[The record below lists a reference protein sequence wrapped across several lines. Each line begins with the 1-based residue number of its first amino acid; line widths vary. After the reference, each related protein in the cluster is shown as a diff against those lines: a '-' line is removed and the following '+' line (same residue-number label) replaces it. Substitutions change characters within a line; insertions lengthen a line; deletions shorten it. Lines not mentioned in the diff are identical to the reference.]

1 MFRNE
6 SAELPICPPEP
17 FADNVV
23 KVYVIAPAEN
33 GTGTLAERVERYEKS
48 VVQSELDKHSYRM
61 TETARVLGLE
71 RSHLKDPGQNFR
83 SAVKKQQ

>member
-33 GTGTLAERVERYEKS
+33 GTGTLWRS
-48 VVQSELDKHSYRM
+48 VFKPDIEADPQDTFTVYVCELSKRLGWNVIVPCTAPADCVQLS
-61 TETARVLGLE
+61 TI
-71 RSHLKDPGQNFR
+71 
-83 SAVKKQQ
+83 AVV